1 MIQITIRSYLV
12 ADNEDIE
19 DKTLLSSEKVDEL
32 VTEHP
37 GDAINFYKKYLGTH
51 RIAMK
56 VWDDDPEVN
65 RPETNR
71 AIADSIIRLGSQ

>member
-12 ADNEDIE
+12 DDSAECEVGDVQP
-19 DKTLLSSEKVDEL
+19 SELVDEL

-51 RIAMK
+51 RIMMK

-65 RPETNR
+65 QPDTNR
-71 AIADSIIRLGSQ
+71 AIADSIIRMGSK